1 MPAKLLMI
9 GDGPERQAAEILA
22 RSKCNTDVMFLGKQ
36 EAVEELLAVSDL
48 FLMPSETE
56 SFGLAAL
63 EAMACEVPV
72 ISSNA
77 GGIPEVNIDGVTG
90 FTLPV
95 GDVTAMADKAILLL
109 QNEELLKEFRKNA
122 LNRAKEFDIALILP
136 LYEQFYQRVIEE
148 SKMVLA

>member
-1 MPAKLLMI
+1 
-9 GDGPERQAAEILA
+9 
-22 RSKCNTDVMFLGKQ
+22 MFLGKQ

-95 GDVTAMADKAILLL
+95 GDVNGMAEKALLLL
-109 QNEELLKEFRKNA
+109 QNEDLLKEFRKNA